1 MTSDPSA
8 DPGSALLTAVDADD
22 WAEAVRLLDLHWSVL
37 ISTHRAALQEA
48 VNRLPQEVL
57 VQHPRLVLAAEYL
70 RRLSGAP
77 TTTRFRGAP
86 FPGPPV
92 SLMDALAQLTS
103 HAAIARADGRLG
115 EASEAV
121 REARAMLDEAS
132 ALAREQLAQ
141 GLPDLQLQ
149 WGLVWEYV
157 GDADRAVHEYVEAY
171 DSAMVV
177 GNEMVKVTAA
187 ASASFIHALAGRGI
201 QARIWLDK
209 VPPEG
214 EWWFSRAAL
223 PAVFAATLLL
233 VDEFR
238 LDEARATLARADLS
252 QHPERWPFH
261 KLLAAMTVPGPDA
274 AFELLAQIDGSS
286 AALPDRVTKQGTTG
300 AVIAVARS
308 ILQSAAGHPAES
320 RATLN
325 SFEADRDTLA
335 GQTLLCA
342 RAAAEARLGNY
353 TSASRIVSPLHG
365 HALDAPRTTIT
376 VLAVR
381 AASEL
386 RAGDTDSAAEQFA
399 RAAALSTTHDS
410 FYALSLLPRE
420 DLEQLVA
427 RRPDALP
434 EPIVRRILD
443 RAQPATIDP
452 FLRLSSK
459 ELEVLAAV
467 LVTDSSA
474 DAAARLYVSV
484 NTVKTHL
491 SSIYRKTGVNSK
503 AALGELAVRFGA
515 HPGV

>member
-1 MTSDPSA
+1 MHSA
-8 DPGSALLTAVDADD
+8 DWNET
-22 WAEAVRLLDLHWSVL
+22 VRLLDVHWSTL
-37 ISTHRAALQEA
+37 ISTRRDALQEA
-48 VNRLPQEVL
+48 VTRLPHDVL

-92 SLMDALAQLTS
+92 SLMDSLAQLTS
-103 HAAIARADGRLG
+103 HAAIARADGRLA
-115 EASEAV
+115 EAADAAG
-121 REARAMLDEAS
+121 EARALLDDSS

-171 DSAMVV
+171 DAAMVV

-187 ASASFIHALAGRGI
+187 ASSAWIHALAGRGI

-209 VPPEG
+209 VPEDG

-223 PAVFAATLLL
+223 PAVFASTMLLI
-233 VDEFR
+233 DEFR
-238 LDEARATLARADLS
+238 LDEARSSLARADLS

-261 KLLAAMTVPGPDA
+261 KLLAAMTVPGPEA
-274 AFELLAQIDGSS
+274 AFELLSQIDGSS
-286 AALPDRVTKQGTTG
+286 AALPERVTRQGTTG

-308 ILQSAAGHPAES
+308 ILQSAAGHPSES

-325 SFEADRDTLA
+325 ALEADRDTLA

-353 TSASRIVSPLHG
+353 AAASRIVSPLHG
-365 HALDAPRTTIT
+365 HALDAPRTTGT

-381 AASEL
+381 AAAEL
-386 RAGDTDSAAEQFA
+386 HAGDHSSAAEQFA
-399 RAAALSTTHDS
+399 RAAALSTTHGS
-410 FYALSLLPRE
+410 FYSLSLLPRE
-420 DLEQLVA
+420 DLEQLVGL
-427 RRPDALP
+427 RPDALP
-434 EPIVRRILD
+434 SAIVRRILSS
-443 RAQPATIDP
+443 AQSATVDP
-452 FLRLSSK
+452 FVRLSSK
-459 ELEVLAAV
+459 EHEVLAAV
-467 LVTDSSA
+467 LSTDSSA

-503 AALGELAVRFGA
+503 AALGDLAVRFGA